1 MAKVKI
7 TLVRGLAGKNK
18 KKRATLEA
26 LGLRK
31 RGKSTVKELN
41 PAIEGMIAKVE
52 DLVKVEPLE
61 E

>member
-18 KKRATLEA
+18 KKKAVLES
-26 LGLRK
+26 LGLHRK
-31 RGKSTVKELN
+31 GQSTVKELN
-41 PAIEGMIAKVE
+41 SVIDGMVEKVRE
-52 DLVKVEPLE
+52 LVNVEPLE